1 MPLKPPLSV
10 TEQRGSMASPRKGSE
25 RTRHSETMGRS
36 LRRWAAKRATPSGL
50 ADGDLAM
57 KPSREIVQRDSE
69 CLGAATLLASF

>member
-1 MPLKPPLSV
+1 
-10 TEQRGSMASPRKGSE
+10 
-25 RTRHSETMGRS
+25 MGRS

-57 KPSREIVQRDSE
+57 KPRREIVQRDSE